1 MGVIAFHSN
10 RSGSDQ
16 IYAINPD
23 GTDLR
28 VLTDKSDKAMF
39 PKWSLN
45 GDRLA
50 YTVDREGT
58 RISHFDLYNPDS
70 RLLWVGFA
78 FKEPAFSWSPD
89 GRALVYHG
97 ALKPF
102 QQNDIYIYGPNHSE
116 LTPIT
121 SNAGRNESPAWS
133 PDGRQIAF
141 QTDRDGNWDIY
152 LMNVDGS
159 GPVNLT
165 RNGSADRLPSWSPD
179 GRMIA
184 FTSDRDGN
192 DEIYVMNRDGSD
204 VKRLTT
210 DPSQDSYPSWSPDG
224 KQIAF
229 QSKRSGNMDIFV
241 MNSDGS
247 NVHMQERAR
256 S

>member
-1 MGVIAFHSN
+1 MRLLILAFAASVVLGCSQRPPVDKPAEQSAQQAPQQPPPSKSMGVIAFHSN

-179 GRMIA
+179 GRMLA
-184 FTSDRDGN
+184 FTSA
-192 DEIYVMNRDGSD
+192 
-204 VKRLTT
+204 
-210 DPSQDSYPSWSPDG
+210 SW
-224 KQIAF
+224 
-229 QSKRSGNMDIFV
+229 R
-241 MNSDGS
+241 
-247 NVHMQERAR
+247 RAR
-256 S
+256 ALTSMIMSGEVRL